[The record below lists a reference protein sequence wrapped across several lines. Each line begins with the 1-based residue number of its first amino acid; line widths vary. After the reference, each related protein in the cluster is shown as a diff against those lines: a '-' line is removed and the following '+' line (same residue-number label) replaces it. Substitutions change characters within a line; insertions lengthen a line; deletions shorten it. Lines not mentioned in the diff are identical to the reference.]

1 MRLKAILACW
11 ILLLA
16 SLPVHSQEVIAA
28 RRRAASG
35 GGGTPGL
42 RQAFTPVF
50 NNGAGATQN
59 FVFGSN
65 PTAADTIAVLIVWSN
80 TATIS
85 SFVNASSTAYVNQAW
100 ASGSTACNFSG
111 MFAQFY
117 YLKNLAGGANDKTL
131 TVTFSS
137 APAFVWFM
145 AEEVSNVSTTA
156 PIDKIDCGTAVATTA
171 PASPSLTPTNNNSFL
186 LSMVA
191 DVNANNRTYTAG
203 TTPAYTRD
211 GSSGT
216 VSLNEEHFVQT
227 TAAAITGNWTTS
239 AAVNSITSLAVLH

>member
-1 MRLKAILACW
+1 MQLKAILCCL
-11 ILLLA
+11 IFFLG
-16 SLPVHSQEVIAA
+16 SLQEVVTA
-28 RRRAASG
+28 RRRVVGAPPP
-35 GGGTPGL
+35 TPAL
-42 RQAFTPVF
+42 VQAFTPVF
-50 NNGAGATQN
+50 RNGGGSPQT

-65 PTAADTIAVLIVWSN
+65 PTATDTIAVMIVWSN

-100 ASGSTACNFSG
+100 ASGSTTCNFSG

-137 APAFVWFM
+137 SPAFVWFM

-156 PIDKIDCGTAVATTA
+156 PIDKVDCGTQAVTTA
-171 PASPSLTPTNNNSFL
+171 PSSPTLTPTNNNSFL

-191 DVNANNRTYTAG
+191 DVNANGRTYTAG

-211 GSSGT
+211 GSSGS
-216 VSLNEEHFVQT
+216 VSQNEEHFVQT

-239 AAVNSITSLAVLH
+239 AAVNSVTSLVVLH